1 MRSQFYCH
9 IFLIKLAI
17 CDIQQ
22 DVENFNC
29 ISSNIFFYFLQHFLS
44 GLTSWDQIS
53 NQQNEHIVHIAL

>member
-17 CDIQQ
+17 FDIQQ

-29 ISSNIFFYFLQHFLS
+29 ISSNIFFLLNATFCYLVSHRGIKFPINK
-44 GLTSWDQIS
+44 TST
-53 NQQNEHIVHIAL
+53 LCT